1 MCLLELF
8 EHARPLRAESRSQGT
23 IYKMATGNLQHAISN
38 ILGSFGISASQ
49 VETKPTVYQAIREFC
64 ATHEYETVVVGS
76 MQWGMLT
83 LHASP
88 QEAAF
93 LRFDI
98 TPLADVLERTCPDL
112 VRDIRIKVA

>member
-1 MCLLELF
+1 
-8 EHARPLRAESRSQGT
+8 
-23 IYKMATGNLQHAISN
+23 
-38 ILGSFGISASQ
+38 
-49 VETKPTVYQAIREFC
+49 
-64 ATHEYETVVVGS
+64 

-98 TPLADVLERTCPDL
+98 TPLADVLQQTCPDL

>member
-1 MCLLELF
+1 MCLYKF
-8 EHARPLRAESRSQGT
+8 FQHAASMRAESRSQGT
-23 IYKMATGNLQHAISN
+23 IYKMAAGNLQHAISN

-49 VETKPTVYQAIREFC
+49 VETKPTVYQAVREFC
-64 ATHEYETVVVGS
+64 TAHAYETVVVGS

-98 TPLADVLERTCPDL
+98 TPLADALQRTCPDL
-112 VRDIRIKVA
+112 VSDIRVKVA